1 LGGLWEFPGGKREKG
16 ESLEE
21 CLKREIKEELDL
33 EIEVGEGPF
42 LKVNHA
48 YSHFRITL
56 HCFFCRKISGR
67 IKLNGVKDY
76 RWVFPPELAGFAFPR
91 ADQKIITYLFN

>member
-1 LGGLWEFPGGKREKG
+1 M
-16 ESLEE
+16 EE

-33 EIEVGEGPF
+33 EIEVGEEPF

-76 RWVFPPELAGFAFPR
+76 RWVSPSELPAFAFPR
-91 ADQKIITYLFN
+91 ADQKVITHLCN